1 MKENEYEKYD
11 TVLEN
16 VEEKKRYTAVEK
28 AKRTL
33 AMAEMADSKVAEIV
47 GDLRDAVEPI
57 IQMAQKSNNKFVVR
71 KANQI
76 ALKLS
81 KILGE

>member
-1 MKENEYEKYD
+1 MKENEKNYD
-11 TVLEN
+11 TVLEDMQ
-16 VEEKKRYTAVEK
+16 EKKRYTAVEK

-33 AMAEMADSKVAEIV
+33 AMAELADSKVAEIL
-47 GDLRDAVEPI
+47 GDLRDVVEPI
-57 IQMAQKSNNKFVVR
+57 IQKGQNSNNKFVVR
-71 KANQI
+71 KTNQI

>member
-1 MKENEYEKYD
+1 MGENKYN
-11 TVLEN
+11 TVLEDMQ
-16 VEEKKRYTAVEK
+16 EKKRYTAIEK

-33 AMAEMADSKVAEIV
+33 AMAEKAQTANDALI

-57 IQMAQKSNNKFVVR
+57 IQMAQNSNNINVVR
-71 KANQI
+71 FANKV
-76 ALKLS
+76 ANKFA